1 MNNLEQK
8 KSEMATE
15 IIALMDWGNS
25 ESEKVIANLKKKG
38 TYLGLD
44 GHREEFSYIREFE
57 RKRLAE
63 IVKKYNLPPDTKLK
77 LW

>member
-38 TYLGLD
+38 
-44 GHREEFSYIREFE
+44 
-57 RKRLAE
+57 
-63 IVKKYNLPPDTKLK
+63 N
-77 LW
+77 